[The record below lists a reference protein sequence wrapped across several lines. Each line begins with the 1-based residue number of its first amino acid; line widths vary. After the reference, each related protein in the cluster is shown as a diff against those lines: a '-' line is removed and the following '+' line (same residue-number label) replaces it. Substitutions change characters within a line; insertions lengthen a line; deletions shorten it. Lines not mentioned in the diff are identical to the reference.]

1 MKNEVDTHNYIILN
15 NNMVS
20 DGIKYEIGKIYKIPE
35 KIKIRFPKIFNGIDT
50 LDGYTNFNE
59 FDQDQ
64 KLFEVKILNFVSR
77 KPVNFKIMRECNYK
91 EASKREIYSFKRSIH
106 FNEFLSA
113 VKLNDEKILN
123 KILSLLLK
131 NGYQN
136 LYGKILVKS
145 NIKKYQETLL
155 NSGSILAKQKLS
167 LFTNR
172 NEILDELIKIE
183 DRGIF
188 VNIIRKGINKY
199 LDFYSENYLNDDF
212 VFSRVLME
220 GREKDIDKV
229 LNSKIMIGNYELV
242 ESIVLTGIDKY
253 LDRAIESDNP
263 LLYSLIVDSGRKKD
277 LDYILKKKDDGIY
290 YFIAKQGF
298 DEHLDII
305 SQTSR
310 DKETLEEVLK
320 HERECDLWLKEK
332 LERDE

>member
-1 MKNEVDTHNYIILN
+1 MKDEIDTHVYIVLKN
-15 NNMVS
+15 DMVS
-20 DGIKYEIGKIYKIPE
+20 GGIKYEIGKIYKITKE
-35 KIKIRFPKIFNGIDT
+35 NAKYFPKIFCEIDS
-50 LDGYTNFNE
+50 LDGDPSFNN
-59 FDQDQ
+59 FDQDK
-64 KLFEVKILNFVSR
+64 KLFEVKIFNFVSR
-77 KPVNFKIMRECNYK
+77 KPTSFKIMKECNYK
-91 EASKREIYSFKRSIH
+91 KVSKRKTTTFLRKIH
-106 FNEFLSA
+106 FNEFVAA
-113 VKLNDEKILN
+113 VKLNDKEILN
-123 KILSLLLK
+123 KILKLYLK
-131 NGYQN
+131 DSKMKS
-136 LYGKILVKS
+136 YGKALVKS
-145 NIKKYQETLL
+145 NIHEYHEALL
-155 NSGSILAKQKLS
+155 KSDSILQKEMLS
-167 LFTNR
+167 LFANR

-220 GREKDIDKV
+220 GRAKDIDKV

-253 LDRAIESDNP
+253 LDRAIKSDNP

-320 HERECDLWLKEK
+320 HERECDLWLKNK